1 VVDWLD
7 GPEAIGAGHGE
18 LEARLQV
25 HSREQYRLLLQ
36 GHLDERARREK
47 RRRGVTGSDGVPR
60 PRVENGHRRGLT
72 SVFGSVR
79 VTRKAYRAGADSAA
93 GPGTTSPTA
102 AQATAQA
109 VADPAPVSTAATA
122 GNLHPADAVLNLPVG
137 RHSAG
142 LARLAAVEAARGS
155 FDDAREA
162 IERATGVRLGKRQ
175 VESLARHAA
184 VDVEA
189 FYTARHPRPCPD
201 RILGLQCDG
210 KGIVMAPGPPAS
222 RHGRAGRQGIGEA
235 VHPAVARGET
245 RPQADGR
252 TRRRVRP
259 GPCTAHRR

>member
-1 VVDWLD
+1 
-7 GPEAIGAGHGE
+7 
-18 LEARLQV
+18 LQV

-79 VTRKAYRAGADSAA
+79 VTRNAYRAGAGSAA

-109 VADPAPVSTAATA
+109 VADPAPVGTAATAATA

-162 IERATGVRLGKRQ
+162 IERATGVTLGK
-175 VESLARHAA
+175 AA
-184 VDVEA
+184 GGK
-189 FYTARHPRPCPD
+189 PRP
-201 RILGLQCDG
+201 
-210 KGIVMAPGPPAS
+210 S
-222 RHGRAGRQGIGEA
+222 RGGGRGG
-235 VHPAVARGET
+235 VL
-245 RPQADGR
+245 R
-252 TRRRVRP
+252 TRGWTTTAARRSTS
-259 GPCTAHRR
+259 GSGAWDS